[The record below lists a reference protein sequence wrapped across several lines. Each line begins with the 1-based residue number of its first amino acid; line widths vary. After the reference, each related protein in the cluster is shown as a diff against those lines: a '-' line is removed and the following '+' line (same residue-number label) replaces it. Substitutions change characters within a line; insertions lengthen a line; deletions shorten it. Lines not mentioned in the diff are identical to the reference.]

1 MKKNF
6 KIVIEYDGT
15 DFVGWQRQA
24 NGRSVQE
31 TIENALEKIVQ
42 QNVGIV
48 GAGRTDSGVHARGQ
62 VANFSIDTSISPK
75 ELSRALNGVLPDDV
89 AIRSVNEAD
98 LDFSARYS
106 ATAREY
112 GYYISRVPTA
122 INRRYSWSLG
132 YQLDVPAMNSLC
144 GEFIGKHDF
153 QSFCKA
159 DSSADNY
166 LCTVMDASWSEREG
180 SLLFTIRANRFLHG
194 MVRALVGTMVDIGR
208 GHRSPGN
215 FSEILSSKKRTKAGQ
230 SAPPHGLFLERVL
243 Y

>member
-230 SAPPHGLFLERVL
+230 SAPPHGLFLERVI

>member
-15 DFVGWQRQA
+15 DFVGWQRQT

-42 QNVGIV
+42 QNIGIV

-62 VANFSIDTSISPK
+62 VANFTLETLLTPS
-75 ELSRALNGVLPDDV
+75 ELFRALNGVLPDDV
-89 AIRSVNEAD
+89 AILSVNEAEN
-98 LDFSARYS
+98 DFSARYS

-132 YQLDVPAMNSLC
+132 YQLDVPAMNLVC
-144 GEFIGKHDF
+144 RELIGRYDF

-159 DSSADNY
+159 DSSVDNY
-166 LCTVMDASWSEREG
+166 FCTVMDASWSERES

-208 GHRSPGN
+208 GHLSAGN
-215 FSEILSSKKRTKAGQ
+215 FAEILSSKNRTKAGQ
-230 SAPPHGLFLERVL
+230 SAPPHGLFLERVI

>member
-15 DFVGWQRQA
+15 DFVGWQRQT

-42 QNVGIV
+42 QNIGIV

-75 ELSRALNGVLPDDV
+75 ELCRALNGVLPDDV
-89 AIRSVNEAD
+89 VIRSVNEAD
-98 LDFSARYS
+98 FDFSARYS

-122 INRRYSWSLG
+122 INRRYSWLLG

-215 FSEILSSKKRTKAGQ
+215 FSEILSSKNRTKAGQ
-230 SAPPHGLFLERVL
+230 SAPPHGLFLERVI